1 MSAGVLNDRLPDS
14 KPIHRLIHRTRR
26 LLRSSWVA
34 TGLGLTIGLL
44 LGALVV
50 LTALDV
56 VAPLRPRIWSILGRE
71 ISVDG
76 WLRLLALLL
85 IVVPST
91 WALMVGVV
99 RPLCRRLAPTNV
111 ARRIEEHIPGV
122 HNRLVSCI
130 DLERKDAPPTSPVF
144 HRRLLN
150 ESLDRIQGF
159 RPRKVLDIGSLRKAV
174 AAAFITTVAFGL
186 IWAAASSRLPRS
198 LARLFMPFA
207 DLPPVSDVAYKVD
220 PGNADALRE
229 EPIAFA
235 VQVNTE
241 KDPDD
246 LTLELRGAP
255 GSTVYTYELKPDQRD
270 PKTWRCDLEGGSL
283 GEGYKDG
290 FHYRIFGG
298 GTWSKEHSIR
308 LVDRPVITNVETAV
322 YYPAYMASPDRHPT
336 PPQATEVT
344 GPEEGSVEVVVAA
357 QGEVASGDVQ
367 LLKPGVHRIPDRAQK
382 ERVWFGDKLPLGV
395 TQEGTWNWESVRNR
409 QVHTEA
415 PAFGTHRHSFSGDQ
429 VGHVIAPGDVLY
441 AYVMIDPKN
450 PPETILLQWQEG
462 DKWEHG
468 AYWGKNLIPEG
479 KDNSPARRNMGALPQ
494 AGHWTRLEVP
504 ARQVDLEGKTL
515 RGMSFILH
523 GGRCLWGASGT
534 VQTEEPGVE
543 VVASFPMK
551 PREDGQWVGRFPLV
565 GEGLFR
571 AELRNSAGHPNKPMR
586 EIKYKALRDLPP
598 QVSIDRQGTE
608 LVLTKPAAVP
618 LTINAYDDYGLE
630 DIILHV
636 REGDTGPYKEQVI
649 HHLDKPERSHTVV
662 HALAE
667 ANNLQPGGQLW
678 YWVEATDRKK
688 QSARTRDYVIRI
700 AADPNAADQQLD
712 AFEKTQDPFRDRLVQ
727 LMATQKKIQ
736 EQIEKVHK
744 EYAPVAEKVQ
754 KAMDD
759 AEKARDKADPKHTA
773 PAPPVKLDPELEKKF
788 GELQKELAKLAEQEK
803 ANAAVAQQFAQDLA
817 KSVDQA
823 SKLDLLPKEVVKQM
837 QATSDAFDR
846 LIAGAMDKMSKDMAR
861 DAAPNPPQA
870 PDLSGTKER
879 GERLQKDLESM
890 QARLDALAKA
900 RQGLRDKLRDAL
912 AELHRK
918 MATEEGKLTAR
929 ELEELKAFLEKLR
942 EQMKELGRA
951 QDDLAKASE
960 TGKDLEELKRK
971 QEDLDKEIE
980 RLMAQ
985 AKKLLDT
992 KKKGD
997 KPEFPDAPYTPDGE
1011 TVKVPPREEDTD
1023 EPLPGKKGDK
1033 SKGDKNKGDK
1043 NKDDKAKDDDEKEE
1057 LFMPA
1062 LGGKKLEND
1071 PRFDKKRRPVKKKPM
1086 KGDKPDPSEDQR
1098 DEMQD
1103 RQDNNER
1110 SLDNAERSLKSDQ
1123 ETLEEMLRQ
1132 LSQATKNAQNPKHGQ
1147 ASESDQ
1153 LADALEQ
1160 MMRSP
1165 AMRQAM
1171 EMARRMQQ
1179 ARQMR
1184 RQRNQRNQ
1192 PEPSQT
1198 SEGNREGTPPPPARE
1213 ADLSKLDP
1221 ETRTIILR
1229 MPPRLRDELIQGM
1242 NEQGP
1247 EAYRAFIQDYF
1258 KRLTA
1263 SSNTEKK

>member
-56 VAPLRPRIWSILGRE
+56 VAPLRPRIWNILGTE

-76 WLRLLALLL
+76 VLRLLALLL

-91 WALMVGVV
+91 WALFIGVI

-144 HRRLLN
+144 HRRLLT
-150 ESLDRIQGF
+150 ESLERIQGF
-159 RPRKVLDIGSLRKAV
+159 RPRKVLDLASLRKAV
-174 AAAFITTVAFGL
+174 AAAFVTTVAFGL

-207 DLPPVSDVAYKVD
+207 DLPPVADVAYEVN
-220 PGNADALRE
+220 PGNADVLRE

-235 VQVNTE
+235 VQVNSE
-241 KDPDD
+241 KDPED
-246 LTLELRGAP
+246 LTLEVRGAP
-255 GSTVYTYELKPDQRD
+255 GSTSYTYDLKPDQRD
-270 PKTWRCDLEGGSL
+270 PKVWRCDLEGASL
-283 GEGYKDG
+283 GDGYKDG
-290 FHYRIFGG
+290 FHYRVFGG
-298 GTWSKEHSIR
+298 GTWSKENTIR
-308 LVDRPVITNVETAV
+308 LVDRPVITNVDTAV
-322 YYPAYMASPDRHPT
+322 YYPAYMAIPEPHPT
-336 PPQATEVT
+336 PPQASEVT
-344 GPEEGSVEVVVAA
+344 GPEDGSVEVIVTA
-357 QGEVASGDVQ
+357 QGDVASGDVQ
-367 LLKPGVHRIPDRAQK
+367 LLKPGIRRTPERAQK
-382 ERVWFGDKLPLGV
+382 ERVWFTDKLPMGV
-395 TQEGTWNWESVRNR
+395 TEEGTWSWETMRTR
-409 QVHTEA
+409 KVHTEA
-415 PAFGTHRHSFSGDQ
+415 PAFGTHRHLFHGDQ
-429 VGHVIAPGDVLY
+429 VGHAIAPGDVFYVY
-441 AYVMIDPKN
+441 AFIDPKN
-450 PPETILLQWQEG
+450 VPETILLQWHDGESW
-462 DKWEHG
+462 DHG
-468 AYWGKNLIPEG
+468 AYWGAEKIKEG
-479 KDNSPARRNMGALPQ
+479 KANSQGRRDMGRLPQ
-494 AGHWTRLEVP
+494 AGGWVRLEVP
-504 ARQVDLEGKTL
+504 ARQVGLEGKSL
-515 RGMSFILH
+515 RGMSFVLH
-523 GGRCLWGASGT
+523 GGRCLWGTTGT

-551 PREDGQWVGRFPLV
+551 RRDDSLWTGRFPLV

-598 QVSIDRQGTE
+598 QVSIDRQGSE
-608 LVLTKPAAVP
+608 LVLAKPAAVP

-636 REGDTGPYKEQVI
+636 REGDTGPYQEQVI
-649 HHLDKPERSHTVV
+649 HHLDKPQRSHTVV
-662 HALAE
+662 HPLAE
-667 ANNLQPGGQLW
+667 ANNLKPGGQLW
-678 YWVEATDRKK
+678 YWVEAKDRKK
-688 QSARTRDYVIRI
+688 QTARTRDYVIRI
-700 AADPNAADQQLD
+700 ATDPNAADQQLD

-754 KAMDD
+754 KAMDA

-773 PAPPVKLDPELEKKF
+773 PAPPVKLDPELAKKF
-788 GELQKELAKLAEQEK
+788 ADLQKEMAKLAQQEE
-803 ANAAVAQQFAQDLA
+803 ANAAVAKQFADDLA
-817 KSVDQA
+817 KSVEQA

-846 LIAGAMDKMSKDMAR
+846 LIAGAMKNMAKDMAR

-870 PDLSGTKER
+870 PDLSGTKEK

-900 RQGLRDKLRDAL
+900 RQGLRDKLREAL

-918 MATEEGKLTAR
+918 MAAEEGKLTAR
-929 ELEELKAFLEKLR
+929 ELEELKEFLEKLR
-942 EQMKELGRA
+942 EQMKDLGKA
-951 QDDLAKASE
+951 QEDLLKAAE
-960 TGKDLEELKRK
+960 TGKDLEAIKQK

-980 RLMAQ
+980 RLMAE
-985 AKKLLDT
+985 AKKLLDA

-997 KPEFPDAPYTPDGE
+997 KPEFPDAPYSPDRD

-1023 EPLPGKKGDK
+1023 DPLPGKKGEK
-1033 SKGDKNKGDK
+1033 TPKGEKKKGDKE
-1043 NKDDKAKDDDEKEE
+1043 KDLKDDDDKEE
-1057 LFMPA
+1057 TFMPA
-1062 LGGKKLEND
+1062 LGGKKQEID

-1086 KGDKPDPSEDQR
+1086 KGDKPDPSEEQR

-1103 RQDNNER
+1103 RQENNER
-1110 SLDNAERSLKSDQ
+1110 NLDSAERSLKSDQ
-1123 ETLEEMLRQ
+1123 QTLEEMLRQ
-1132 LSQATKNAQNPKHGQ
+1132 LSQANKNAQNPKNGQ
-1147 ASESDQ
+1147 PSESDQ

-1179 ARQMR
+1179 AKQMG
-1184 RQRNQRNQ
+1184 RQRPQGQR
-1192 PEPSQT
+1192 EPSHT
-1198 SEGNREGTPPPPARE
+1198 NEGNREGTPPPPARE

-1221 ETRTIILR
+1221 DTRAIILR

-1263 SSNTEKK
+1263 SSNPEKK